1 MLTTWFVR
9 DAPRVWLR
17 SRTHVTGRKPNAT
30 PREIY
35 ACNIYQLNCLHS
47 ILVSHL
53 SQMATSGACG
63 SVVERP
69 LCISF
74 GANLRKVRVSIT
86 RPSNSFAKISS
97 SIKMCCWRFFVHV
110 AACQE
115 RRSYYKLHLWCLL
128 TMLST
133 FFHLIDRHIYKRM
146 IDLRRKIGAS
156 YITS

>member
-17 SRTHVTGRKPNAT
+17 YTRPGPTARCHTKRHQHPGYISSKL
-30 PREIY
+30 Y
-35 ACNIYQLNCLHS
+35 S
-47 ILVSHL
+47 FHL
-53 SQMATSGACG
+53 SKPSISDGDFWGVWLSGRA
-63 SVVERP
+63 SA
-69 LCISF
+69 LHLF

-86 RPSNSFAKISS
+86 RPSNSFAKINS
-97 SIKMCCWRFFVHV
+97 SIKMCCRRFFVHV

-156 YITS
+156 